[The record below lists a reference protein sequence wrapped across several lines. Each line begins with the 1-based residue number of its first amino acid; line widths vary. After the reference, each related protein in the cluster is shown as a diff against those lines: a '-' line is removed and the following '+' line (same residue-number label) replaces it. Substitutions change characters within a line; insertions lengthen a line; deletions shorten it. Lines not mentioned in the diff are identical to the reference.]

1 MVYKLLDNNTAILTT
16 RQPKIAHKELNFEF
30 LCAPED
36 ATAVID
42 ISGNLIYRN
51 LKKGKI
57 TIPSSKLRG
66 NIKMTIAILNGTVTP
81 KSWTC
86 DALKADLLQVQIVRI
101 NKYASILQQTI
112 VDLRLENEDF
122 RKENR
127 EINKKLASLEKKL
140 DNLMNGHNF
149 I

>member
-1 MVYKLLDNNTAILTT
+1 MVYKLLDNNTAILIT
-16 RQPKIAHKELNFEF
+16 RHPKLVHKELNFEF

-86 DALKADLLQVQIVRI
+86 DVLKVDLLQDGSVLVYPDDL
-101 NKYASILQQTI
+101 NLQQII
-112 VDLRLENEDF
+112 VDLRLENEDI
-122 RKENR
+122 RRENT
-127 EINKKLASLEKKL
+127 EINKKLSSLEKRL
-140 DNLMNGHNF
+140 DNLMDGYN
-149 I
+149 II